1 MTMSYYNK
9 PRAALYNTDIL
20 SGIIPYLTL
29 KEFVRFLLLTNKRL
43 RKQVEL
49 ILRITK
55 QHLINKWN
63 INEKLYKHFLSDID
77 DVNHLY
83 YMISQLPYVMPI
95 IDKLSTTTTTTTT
108 NNLIINDL
116 NAIFIGNIGQ
126 SNRSITTTQSFPTA
140 NNLYITFS
148 NEFEKLILTRN
159 FKKVMILCKEM
170 YEAKKIEFR
179 HIPLFSIPYQ
189 CKSYTIA
196 NTGTAKK
203 GYNSNHSMTVISS
216 VTPRSVAYYEI
227 LITPAPITSPSS
239 TTFIPPSFNHID
251 DNTTT
256 TTNNTTNSNTNTS
269 SSVECIAIGLA
280 TNEFRS
286 QEKLPGWDYSSY
298 GYHGDDGGLFHGNGR
313 LAYT

>member
-1 MTMSYYNK
+1 MSYYNK

-83 YMISQLPYVMPI
+83 YMISQLPYAMPI
-95 IDKLSTTTTTTTT
+95 IDKLSPTTTST

-116 NAIFIGNIGQ
+116 NAIFIGNIGI
-126 SNRSITTTQSFPTA
+126 SNRSITTIQSFPTA

-196 NTGTAKK
+196 NTGTAKM
-203 GYNSNHSMTVISS
+203 GHNSDHSSTIISS

-227 LITPAPITSPSS
+227 LIAPAPTSATSS
-239 TTFIPPSFNHID
+239 TYFPPSFNHIND
-251 DNTTT
+251 DNDST
-256 TTNNTTNSNTNTS
+256 TTNGNTNNTS

-313 LAYT
+313 

>member
-83 YMISQLPYVMPI
+83 YMISQLPYAMPI
-95 IDKLSTTTTTTTT
+95 IDKLSTTTSTT
-108 NNLIINDL
+108 NNLLINDL
-116 NAIFIGNIGQ
+116 NAIFIGNIGI
-126 SNRSITTTQSFPTA
+126 SNRSITTIQSFPTA

-189 CKSYTIA
+189 CKSYTTA
-196 NTGTAKK
+196 NSGTAKK
-203 GYNSNHSMTVISS
+203 SHNSDHSMTIISS

-227 LITPAPITSPSS
+227 LITHASITPTSS
-239 TTFIPPSFNHID
+239 TTYIPPSFNHINLD
-251 DNTTT
+251 TTT
-256 TTNNTTNSNTNTS
+256 TTNNNTS

-313 LAYT
+313 

>member
-1 MTMSYYNK
+1 MSCYNK

-83 YMISQLPYVMPI
+83 YMISQLPYAMPI
-95 IDKLSTTTTTTTT
+95 IDKLSTTTTTT

-116 NAIFIGNIGQ
+116 NAIFIGNIGI
-126 SNRSITTTQSFPTA
+126 SNRSITTIQSFPTA

-148 NEFEKLILTRN
+148 NEFEKLILSRN

-189 CKSYTIA
+189 CKSYTH
-196 NTGTAKK
+196 TGTGGKK
-203 GYNSNHSMTVISS
+203 GHNSDHSELTSISS

-227 LITPAPITSPSS
+227 LITPAPITPTFS
-239 TTFIPPSFNHID
+239 TAYIPPSFNHINND
-251 DNTTT
+251 DTIGTAT
-256 TTNNTTNSNTNTS
+256 TTNTN

-313 LAYT
+313 